1 MTIVVLGSRSPR
13 RQQILTSLL
22 GETRL
27 EILPPKN
34 PDELTFDDVSDD
46 SAIAARLQQIVRN
59 KSQDVQD
66 QVLKRTDDGTERAVL
81 SADTI
86 VIATANDGRRIVLG
100 QPDIK
105 HWKNQVREWFQ
116 NYLSGK
122 THQVWTALRIHFQN
136 RSLETIVRTE
146 VTFCHVTSAMLDW
159 YLTTEESLGKAGGY
173 AVQGHAGTFVSEI
186 RGSLTCVIGLP
197 AVETAA
203 LLDQAGI
210 CCWKETD

>member
-1 MTIVVLGSRSPR
+1 
-13 RQQILTSLL
+13 ILTSLL

-136 RSLETIVRTE
+136 RSLET
-146 VTFCHVTSAMLDW
+146 
-159 YLTTEESLGKAGGY
+159 
-173 AVQGHAGTFVSEI
+173 
-186 RGSLTCVIGLP
+186 
-197 AVETAA
+197 
-203 LLDQAGI
+203 
-210 CCWKETD
+210 